1 MVQTSSIKTIMGKL
15 INIKRAP
22 IEIAQLLYNN
32 KTLMSLITN
41 TDIANPIDWTTIV
54 AQKYISL

>member
-1 MVQTSSIKTIMGKL
+1 MGKL

-41 TDIANPIDWTTIV
+41 TNIDNPIDWNTIV

>member
-1 MVQTSSIKTIMGKL
+1 MGRL

-32 KTLMSLITN
+32 KTLMSLITSIN
-41 TDIANPIDWTTIV
+41 ISDSEPDHPID
-54 AQKYISL
+54 